1 MINSVNDFIRTMRER
16 ALNAVPKPVDSR
28 YTVKIAEECR
38 AEQEKNFSAFEQL
51 FREIHSKLNT
61 SNPEYLKKTQYLW
74 IYNMIVANTLRNH
87 MLRMV
92 RMLKTPVFKSEFI
105 QTQSAQAYDAMM
117 AATEKQLDT
126 VRKHADECRAM
137 FLYCEHRALAQRLE
151 ISNKKASDKDAKQL
165 IKKHMK
171 KTVPGDLWKV
181 SNHNDMVRQKIRE
194 VAVRQK

>member
-16 ALNAVPKPVDSR
+16 ALNAVPKPVDAR
-28 YTVKIAEECR
+28 HTVKISEECR

-51 FREIHSKLNT
+51 FREIYSKLNT

-74 IYNMIVANTLRNH
+74 IYNMIIANTLRNH

-92 RMLKTPVFKSEFI
+92 RVLKTPVFKSEFI
-105 QTQSAQAYDAMM
+105 QTQPVQAYDAML
-117 AATEKQLDT
+117 AGAEKQLDT

-137 FLYCEHRALAQRLE
+137 FLYCEHRTLAQRLE
-151 ISNKKASDKDAKQL
+151 ISDKKTSDKDTKQQ
-165 IKKHMK
+165 IRKHMK
-171 KTVPGDLWKV
+171 KTAPADLWKI

-194 VAVRQK
+194 IAVRQK